1 VTELVNPSPG
11 REGPLKS
18 RAALFKY
25 GAARAEA
32 HRKYFVI
39 VELTPILKP
48 QEIVRVGVDVYQP
61 VGFLYVCFRQETAA
75 TLLLDQLDH
84 MVQ

>member
-1 VTELVNPSPG
+1 MYLVT
-11 REGPLKS
+11 
-18 RAALFKY
+18 
-25 GAARAEA
+25 
-32 HRKYFVI
+32 

-48 QEIVRVGVDVYQP
+48 QEVVRVGVDGYEP